1 MWMSFQPKL
10 TETSNKNQAKSNE
23 IKVREDRV
31 QEKKAME
38 KNANINKMIEAGWW
52 WDVWNQ
58 FKYALCL
65 CMDYFILD

>member
-1 MWMSFQPKL
+1 MSFQPKL

-52 WDVWNQ
+52 
-58 FKYALCL
+58 
-65 CMDYFILD
+65 